1 MVEKKL
7 MESHRAFAESRGNVL
22 LVRKGNPKGIGGI
35 ADFISVSV
43 AVKGISDRHLGP
55 IGRK

>member
-7 MESHRAFAESRGNVL
+7 MESRRAFAESRGNAL

-35 ADFISVSV
+35 ADFMSGEESR
-43 AVKGISDRHLGP
+43 GICRNYGLRSRV
-55 IGRK
+55 